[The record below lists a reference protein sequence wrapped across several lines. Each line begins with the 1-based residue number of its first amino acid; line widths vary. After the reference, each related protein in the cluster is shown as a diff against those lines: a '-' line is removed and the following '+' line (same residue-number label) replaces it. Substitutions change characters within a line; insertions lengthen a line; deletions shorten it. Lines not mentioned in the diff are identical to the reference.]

1 MKTALVFPFFIFT
14 MKTRM
19 AGLLFTMKTGVFFTR
34 IFAWITWKMGVT
46 FTIFF
51 TMVKRRLGN
60 AFAMLFTVEAWK
72 RGGIFTISGL
82 GPKG

>member
-19 AGLLFTMKTGVFFTR
+19 AGLLFTMKTGGVFTR
-34 IFAWITWKMGVT
+34 IFVWKTRKACGT
-46 FTIFF
+46 FAILF
-51 TMVKRRLGN
+51 TMGTRRLGG
-60 AFAMLFTVEAWK
+60 AFTMLFTVEGWK

-82 GPKG
+82 GLKG